1 MFKPIRS
8 CIFAGALACALTGTV
23 LAAGPLK
30 PVDNPAPI
38 AAKGIEQTQALNAV
52 KNAAQLRK
60 FRVVSTHGNVVKL
73 AYPSGPRAQK
83 FEAQFDVVYEGSK
96 IAVKYASSR
105 GLDAGPCQNDAK
117 QICLHR
123 NVNKWMANLASDI
136 TKELGRAH

>member
-1 MFKPIRS
+1 MRS
-8 CIFAGALACALTGTV
+8 HGYGARCRSVETRRQSRSHRGQGDWT
-23 LAAGPLK
+23 
-30 PVDNPAPI
+30 DS
-38 AAKGIEQTQALNAV
+38 TLNAV

>member
-1 MFKPIRS
+1 MRS
-8 CIFAGALACALTGTV
+8 HGYGARCRSVETRRQSRSHRGQGDWT
-23 LAAGPLK
+23 
-30 PVDNPAPI
+30 DSS
-38 AAKGIEQTQALNAV
+38 TNAV

>member
-1 MFKPIRS
+1 MRS
-8 CIFAGALACALTGTV
+8 HGYGARCRSVETRRQSLPHRG
-23 LAAGPLK
+23 
-30 PVDNPAPI
+30 
-38 AAKGIEQTQALNAV
+38 KGIGQTQALNAV

-136 TKELGRAH
+136 TKRAWPRSLTQLQNNLTAAQ

>member
-1 MFKPIRS
+1 M
-8 CIFAGALACALTGTV
+8 
-23 LAAGPLK
+23 
-30 PVDNPAPI
+30 
-38 AAKGIEQTQALNAV
+38 
-52 KNAAQLRK
+52 RK

-117 QICLHR
+117 QTCLHR